1 MDRTLLLSR
10 RSSSSCSRIDGVIRE
25 RTISVRFSRLM
36 NKKTPAESTRRGRRC
51 PQTGG
56 EAAGWC
62 SFEKPHVP
70 GPGYIVIDRMPAS
83 VQRLGDFWSGVPGLE
98 HFHGLEHQLLGG
110 EHLSQAG
117 NSGSL
122 IEPASSQRRFSKGND
137 FNVFLAERSRGV
149 FAPNNDLMFT
159 KTKSVQDWRN
169 QFRVFRE
176 GDFPFDSFPHRGH
189 AVVPPLLKKW
199 MASDVLKLFPA
210 SNTLQILPRASIGVL
225 AMTLEL
231 EAFSS
236 LALNGHA
243 CMPVAVISGDTDFL
257 EELTDPLSG
266 NAFLLP
272 QVLEGHVLR
281 RVLLGEAIN
290 ALIVHVGL
298 RWVDVGAQP
307 VTAYDPVSG
316 LLYSQNT
323 ARRATSPSPY
333 SLCLDP
339 YSSSKGCGAS
349 GNLDRVF

>member
-1 MDRTLLLSR
+1 
-10 RSSSSCSRIDGVIRE
+10 VIRE

-51 PQTGG
+51 PQKTGG
-56 EAAGWC
+56 GSAAGWC
-62 SFEKPHVP
+62 SFEKPKVF
-70 GPGYIVIDRMPAS
+70 GPRNVLFDRCNTSAQSQSNFCSS
-83 VQRLGDFWSGVPGLE
+83 VSSFEHFNRLQHALLGCELLPQVGNTESFKQSSGPEGRLGESDYLDV
-98 HFHGLEHQLLGG
+98 
-110 EHLSQAG
+110 
-117 NSGSL
+117 
-122 IEPASSQRRFSKGND
+122 AS
-137 FNVFLAERSRGV
+137 AEWPKRV
-149 FAPNNDLMFT
+149 DAPNDKLIL
-159 KTKSVQDWRN
+159 SEPELVQDRRYQLRILRQCN
-169 QFRVFRE
+169 
-176 GDFPFDSFPHRGH
+176 FPCNELALRRH
-189 AVVPPLLKKW
+189 AVMPPLTDDRVTTQIGEY
-199 MASDVLKLFPA
+199 ASPSHSLHV
-210 SNTLQILPRASIGVL
+210 LPRASVAVL
-225 AMTLEL
+225 AMTLKL
-231 EAFSS
+231 LAFSS
-236 LALNGHA
+236 LALNGSA
-243 CMPVAVISGDTDFL
+243 CMSVAVISGDTDFL